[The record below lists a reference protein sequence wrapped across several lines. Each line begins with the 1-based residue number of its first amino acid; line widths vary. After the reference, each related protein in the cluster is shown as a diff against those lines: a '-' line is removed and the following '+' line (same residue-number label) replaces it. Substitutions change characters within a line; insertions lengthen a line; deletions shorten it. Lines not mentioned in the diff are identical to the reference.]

1 MELGDLP
8 QEILIEIFSRLPLK
22 SVGKCRCLAKSW
34 RKQLSTPRF
43 IKSHLTR
50 KPHPENLLLFAPEGI
65 IYSSSTIKED
75 AIWKT
80 LPGLDQCEWTQAV
93 GSCDGL
99 VLMLLD
105 DFEKFLV
112 NPITLQMVK
121 VPKSPL
127 ALKRKESF
135 SMHGFGYDSSS
146 DDYKVVTLSYY
157 DTNNQHR
164 SNDTFVDVY
173 SVKRG
178 VWKRVDS
185 SPYDH
190 VVPPLPHW
198 AMYEKTLCPG
208 VFLNGAIHWLA
219 RSRKPGFPSVISA
232 FNLAQEVFVEIPAPG
247 GVDVQ
252 MFVLHKLAVL
262 GGCLC
267 LIDARENGRMD
278 VWTMKEYGLRE
289 SWTKLSI
296 DCEWEFVKP
305 LCLIGDEEVVLVTH
319 FDKLIVYNRRE
330 GTFRDMV
337 VEGAPGDA
345 TDGCAFMGSLVSPA
359 LLGPKSKKRP
369 LVKLKVKTEKV

>member
-8 QEILIEIFSRLPLK
+8 QEILIEIFSWLPLK
-22 SVGKCRCLAKSW
+22 SVGKYRCLAKSW
-34 RKQLSTPRF
+34 REQLSTPRF

-50 KPHPENLLLFAPEGI
+50 KTHPENLLLFVPDGI
-65 IYSSSTIKED
+65 IYSSSAIKDD

-80 LPGLDQCEWTQAV
+80 LPGLDQCEWTQVV

-99 VLMLLD
+99 VLMLLG

-146 DDYKVVTLSYY
+146 DDY
-157 DTNNQHR
+157 
-164 SNDTFVDVY
+164 
-173 SVKRG
+173 RG

-267 LIDARENGRMD
+267 LIDAREKWRMD

-289 SWTKLSI
+289 SWTKFSI
-296 DCEWEFVKP
+296 DYEWDLVKP
-305 LCLIGDEEVVLVTH
+305 LCLIGDEEVVLVTQFH
-319 FDKLIVYNRRE
+319 KLVVYNLRE
-330 GTFRDMV
+330 GTFRDMIV
-337 VEGAPGDA
+337 DGAPA
-345 TDGCAFMGSLVSPA
+345 VAMDGCAFMGSLVSPA
-359 LLGPKSKKRP
+359 LLGPKNKDYLWLTDAVIVPFDP
-369 LVKLKVKTEKV
+369 L